1 LEYLDFFSQVA
12 DRHQSRRETWSKS
25 HLDVL
30 HSDQTLIYSFLLLLQ
45 SSHKTRQDREKK
57 LQYIGVVK
65 SNRKENEAYSAPFFK
80 ELALAL
86 ARENEGLGFV
96 LKLFS

>member
-1 LEYLDFFSQVA
+1 VTKPLSTA
-12 DRHQSRRETWSKS
+12 
-25 HLDVL
+25 
-30 HSDQTLIYSFLLLLQ
+30 SFC
-45 SSHKTRQDREKK
+45 SCKAVTRQDKTEKKK